1 MANFLEIDQSFTTLS
16 SQTSSKVSKDRER
29 VKVNLRSTEARK
41 GMKQKSPVEQA
52 VHQIRLGNAI
62 KMQNGAY
69 QVRISKYTDTD
80 ALSMKRMILFHED
93 VENVEF
99 DWQDDRTITFIIK
112 FVDSMTELLE
122 TPLKSVT
129 ETSEMSDEAFE
140 AAVKENSVHWWDN
153 Q

>member
-1 MANFLEIDQSFTTLS
+1 MANFLEIDQSFTNLS
-16 SQTSSKVSKDRER
+16 RHTDSKISKDRER

-69 QVRISKYTDTD
+69 QVRISRYTDTD
-80 ALSMKRMILFHED
+80 ALTMKRMILFHED

-112 FVDSMTELLE
+112 FVDSMNELLE
-122 TPLKSVT
+122 TPLESVV
-129 ETSEMSDEAFE
+129 EESELSDEEFD
-140 AAVKENSVHWWDN
+140 AAVKEKLGKLVG
-153 Q
+153 

>member
-1 MANFLEIDQSFTTLS
+1 MANFLEIDQSFTNLS
-16 SQTSSKVSKDRER
+16 RHTDSKISKDRER

-69 QVRISKYTDTD
+69 QVRISRYTDTD

-112 FVDSMTELLE
+112 FVDSMNELLE
-122 TPLKSVT
+122 TPLESVV
-129 ETSEMSDEAFE
+129 EESELSDEEFD
-140 AAVKENSVHWWDN
+140 AAVKEKLGKLVG
-153 Q
+153 

>member
-1 MANFLEIDQSFTTLS
+1 MANFLEIDQSFATLS
-16 SQTSSKVSKDRER
+16 SQTNSKVSKDRER
-29 VKVNLRSTEARK
+29 VRVNLRSTKARK

-62 KMQNGAY
+62 KMQNDAY

-112 FVDSMTELLE
+112 FVDSMNELLE

-140 AAVKENSVHWWDN
+140 AAVKEKLGTLVG
-153 Q
+153 

>member
-16 SQTSSKVSKDRER
+16 SQTNSKVSKDRER
-29 VKVNLRSTEARK
+29 VKVNLRSTESRK

-140 AAVKENSVHWWDN
+140 AAVKEKLGTLVG
-153 Q
+153 

>member
-16 SQTSSKVSKDRER
+16 SQTNSKVSKDRER

-112 FVDSMTELLE
+112 FVDSMNELLE
-122 TPLKSVT
+122 TQLEAQT
-129 ETSEMSDEAFE
+129 EESELSDEEFD
-140 AAVKENSVHWWDN
+140 AAVKEKLGKLVG
-153 Q
+153 

>member
-1 MANFLEIDQSFTTLS
+1 MANFLEIDQSFTNLS
-16 SQTSSKVSKDRER
+16 RHTDSKISKDRER
-29 VKVNLRSTEARK
+29 VKVNLRSTETRK

-69 QVRISKYTDTD
+69 QVRISRYTDTD
-80 ALSMKRMILFHED
+80 ALTMKRMILFHED

-112 FVDSMTELLE
+112 FVGSMNELLE
-122 TPLKSVT
+122 TPLESVVEET
-129 ETSEMSDEAFE
+129 ELSDEEFD
-140 AAVKENSVHWWDN
+140 AAVKEKLSKLVG
-153 Q
+153 

>member
-1 MANFLEIDQSFTTLS
+1 MANFLEIDQSFTNLS
-16 SQTSSKVSKDRER
+16 RHTDSKISKDRER
-29 VKVNLRSTEARK
+29 VKVNLRSTETRK

-112 FVDSMTELLE
+112 FVDSMNELLE
-122 TPLKSVT
+122 TPLESAV
-129 ETSEMSDEAFE
+129 EESELSDEEFD
-140 AAVKENSVHWWDN
+140 AAVKEKLGTLVG
-153 Q
+153 

>member
-1 MANFLEIDQSFTTLS
+1 MANFLEIDQSFTNLS
-16 SQTSSKVSKDRER
+16 RHTDSKISKDRER
-29 VKVNLRSTEARK
+29 VKVNLRSTETRK

-112 FVDSMTELLE
+112 FVDSMNELLE
-122 TPLKSVT
+122 TPLESVV
-129 ETSEMSDEAFE
+129 EESELSDEEFD
-140 AAVKENSVHWWDN
+140 AAVKEKLSKLVG
-153 Q
+153 

>member
-16 SQTSSKVSKDRER
+16 SQTNSKVSKDRER
-29 VKVNLRSTEARK
+29 VKVNLRSTETRK

-52 VHQIRLGNAI
+52 VHQIRLRNAI

-122 TPLKSVT
+122 TPLGSAV
-129 ETSEMSDEAFE
+129 EESELSDEEFD
-140 AAVKENSVHWWDN
+140 AAVKEKLGKLVG
-153 Q
+153 

>member
-1 MANFLEIDQSFTTLS
+1 MANFLEIDQSFTNLS
-16 SQTSSKVSKDRER
+16 RHTDSKISKDRER
-29 VKVNLRSTEARK
+29 VKVNLRSTETRK

-69 QVRISKYTDTD
+69 QVRISRYTDTD
-80 ALSMKRMILFHED
+80 ALTMKRMIRFHED

-112 FVDSMTELLE
+112 FVDSMNELLE
-122 TPLKSVT
+122 TPLEAQT
-129 ETSEMSDEAFE
+129 EESELSDEEFD
-140 AAVKENSVHWWDN
+140 AAVKEKLGKLVG
-153 Q
+153 

>member
-16 SQTSSKVSKDRER
+16 RHTDSKISKDRER
-29 VKVNLRSTEARK
+29 VKVNLRSTETRK

-52 VHQIRLGNAI
+52 VQQIRLGNAI

-69 QVRISKYTDTD
+69 QVRISRYTDTD
-80 ALSMKRMILFHED
+80 ALTMKRMIRFHED

-112 FVDSMTELLE
+112 FVDSMNELLE
-122 TPLKSVT
+122 TPLEAQT
-129 ETSEMSDEAFE
+129 EESELSDEEFD
-140 AAVKENSVHWWDN
+140 AAVKEKLGKLVG
-153 Q
+153 

>member
-16 SQTSSKVSKDRER
+16 SQTNSKVSKDRER
-29 VKVNLRSTEARK
+29 VKVNLRSTETRK

-69 QVRISKYTDTD
+69 QVRISKYTDTY

-112 FVDSMTELLE
+112 FVDSINELLE
-122 TPLKSVT
+122 TPIEFVDEET
-129 ETSEMSDEAFE
+129 ELSDEEFK
-140 AAVKENSVHWWDN
+140 AAVKEKLGTLVG
-153 Q
+153 

>member
-1 MANFLEIDQSFTTLS
+1 MANFLEIDQSFTNLS
-16 SQTSSKVSKDRER
+16 RHTDSKISKDRER
-29 VKVNLRSTEARK
+29 VKVNLRSTETRK

-112 FVDSMTELLE
+112 FVDSTNELLE
-122 TPLKSVT
+122 TPLESAV
-129 ETSEMSDEAFE
+129 EESELSDEEFD
-140 AAVKENSVHWWDN
+140 AAVKEKLGKLVG
-153 Q
+153 

>member
-16 SQTSSKVSKDRER
+16 SQTNSKVSKDRER
-29 VKVNLRSTEARK
+29 VKVNLRSTESRK

-69 QVRISKYTDTD
+69 QVRIRKYTDTD
-80 ALSMKRMILFHED
+80 ALSMKRMILFNED

-122 TPLKSVT
+122 TPIEFVDEET
-129 ETSEMSDEAFE
+129 ELSDEEFK
-140 AAVKENSVHWWDN
+140 AAVKEKLGTLVG
-153 Q
+153 

>member
-1 MANFLEIDQSFTTLS
+1 MANFLETDQSFTTLS
-16 SQTSSKVSKDRER
+16 SQTNSKVSKDRER
-29 VKVNLRSTEARK
+29 VKVNLRSTETRK

-69 QVRISKYTDTD
+69 RVRISKYTDTD

-122 TPLKSVT
+122 TPLESAV
-129 ETSEMSDEAFE
+129 EESELSDEEFD
-140 AAVKENSVHWWDN
+140 AAVKEKLGKLVG
-153 Q
+153 

>member
-16 SQTSSKVSKDRER
+16 SQTNSKVSKDRER

-52 VHQIRLGNAI
+52 VHQIRLGNTI

-112 FVDSMTELLE
+112 FVDSRNELLE
-122 TPLKSVT
+122 TPLESAV
-129 ETSEMSDEAFE
+129 EESELSDEEFD
-140 AAVKENSVHWWDN
+140 AAVKEKLGKLVG
-153 Q
+153 

>member
-1 MANFLEIDQSFTTLS
+1 MANFLEIDQSFTNLS
-16 SQTSSKVSKDRER
+16 RHTDSKVSKDRER
-29 VKVNLRSTEARK
+29 VKVNLRSTETRK
-41 GMKQKSPVEQA
+41 GMKQKSPVDQA

-122 TPLKSVT
+122 TPLEAQT
-129 ETSEMSDEAFE
+129 EESELSDEEFD
-140 AAVKENSVHWWDN
+140 AAVKEKLGKLVG
-153 Q
+153 

>member
-16 SQTSSKVSKDRER
+16 SQTNSKVSKDRER
-29 VKVNLRSTEARK
+29 VKVNLRSTETRK

-69 QVRISKYTDTD
+69 QVRICKYTDTD
-80 ALSMKRMILFHED
+80 ALSMKRMILFHGD

-122 TPLKSVT
+122 TPLGSVT
-129 ETSEMSDEAFE
+129 ETSELSDEEFD
-140 AAVKENSVHWWDN
+140 AAVKEKLGTLVG
-153 Q
+153 

>member
-16 SQTSSKVSKDRER
+16 SQTNSKVSKDRER
-29 VKVNLRSTEARK
+29 VKVNLRSTETRK
-41 GMKQKSPVEQA
+41 GMKQKSPVEQT

-112 FVDSMTELLE
+112 FVDSMNELLE
-122 TPLKSVT
+122 TPLESAV
-129 ETSEMSDEAFE
+129 EESELSDEEFD
-140 AAVKENSVHWWDN
+140 AAVKEKLSKLVG
-153 Q
+153 

>member
-16 SQTSSKVSKDRER
+16 SQTNSKVSKDRER
-29 VKVNLRSTEARK
+29 VKVNLRSTETRK
-41 GMKQKSPVEQA
+41 GMKQKSPVEQS

-112 FVDSMTELLE
+112 FVDSINELLE
-122 TPLKSVT
+122 TPLESVT

-140 AAVKENSVHWWDN
+140 AAVKEKLGKLVG
-153 Q
+153 

>member
-16 SQTSSKVSKDRER
+16 SQTNSKVSKDRER

-52 VHQIRLGNAI
+52 VHQIRLGNSI

-112 FVDSMTELLE
+112 FVDSMNELLE
-122 TPLKSVT
+122 TPLESAV
-129 ETSEMSDEAFE
+129 EESELSDEEFD
-140 AAVKENSVHWWDN
+140 AAVKEKLGKLVG
-153 Q
+153 

>member
-16 SQTSSKVSKDRER
+16 SQTNSKVSKDRER
-29 VKVNLRSTEARK
+29 VKVNLRSTETRK
-41 GMKQKSPVEQA
+41 GMKQKSPVDQA

-112 FVDSMTELLE
+112 FVDSINELLE
-122 TPLKSVT
+122 TPLESVV
-129 ETSEMSDEAFE
+129 EESELSDEEFD
-140 AAVKENSVHWWDN
+140 AAVKEKLGKLVG
-153 Q
+153 

>member
-16 SQTSSKVSKDRER
+16 SQTNSKVSKDRER

-41 GMKQKSPVEQA
+41 GMKQKSPIEQA

-112 FVDSMTELLE
+112 FVDSMTEILE
-122 TPLKSVT
+122 TPLEAQT
-129 ETSEMSDEAFE
+129 EESELSDEEFD
-140 AAVKENSVHWWDN
+140 AAVKEKLGKLVG
-153 Q
+153 

>member
-16 SQTSSKVSKDRER
+16 RHTDSKISKDRER
-29 VKVNLRSTEARK
+29 VKVNLRSTETRK

-69 QVRISKYTDTD
+69 QVRISRYTDTD
-80 ALSMKRMILFHED
+80 ALTMKRMIRFHED

-112 FVDSMTELLE
+112 FIDSMNELLE
-122 TPLKSVT
+122 TPLESAV
-129 ETSEMSDEAFE
+129 EESELSDEEFD
-140 AAVKENSVHWWDN
+140 AAVKEKLGKLVG
-153 Q
+153 

>member
-16 SQTSSKVSKDRER
+16 SQTNSKVSKDRER
-29 VKVNLRSTEARK
+29 VKVNLRSTETRK
-41 GMKQKSPVEQA
+41 GMKQKSPVDQA

-69 QVRISKYTDTD
+69 QVRISRYTDTD

-112 FVDSMTELLE
+112 FVDSMNELLE
-122 TPLKSVT
+122 TPLESAV
-129 ETSEMSDEAFE
+129 EESELSDEEFD
-140 AAVKENSVHWWDN
+140 AAVKEKLGKLVG
-153 Q
+153 

>member
-16 SQTSSKVSKDRER
+16 SQTNSKVSKDRER
-29 VKVNLRSTEARK
+29 VKVNLRSTETRK

-69 QVRISKYTDTD
+69 QVRICKYTDAD

-122 TPLKSVT
+122 TPLESVT

-140 AAVKENSVHWWDN
+140 AAVKEKLGTLVG
-153 Q
+153 

>member
-1 MANFLEIDQSFTTLS
+1 MANFLEIDQSFTNLS
-16 SQTSSKVSKDRER
+16 RHTDSKISKDRER
-29 VKVNLRSTEARK
+29 VKVNLRSTESRK

-69 QVRISKYTDTD
+69 QVRISRYTDTD
-80 ALSMKRMILFHED
+80 ALTMKRMIRFHED

-122 TPLKSVT
+122 TPLESVT
-129 ETSEMSDEAFE
+129 ETSELSDEEFD
-140 AAVKENSVHWWDN
+140 AAVKEKLGKLVG
-153 Q
+153 

>member
-16 SQTSSKVSKDRER
+16 RHTDSKISKDRER
-29 VKVNLRSTEARK
+29 VKVNLRSTETRK

-112 FVDSMTELLE
+112 FVDSMNELLE
-122 TPLKSVT
+122 TPLESVV
-129 ETSEMSDEAFE
+129 EESELSDEEFD
-140 AAVKENSVHWWDN
+140 AAVKEKLGTLVG
-153 Q
+153 

>member
-16 SQTSSKVSKDRER
+16 SQTNSKVSKDRER
-29 VKVNLRSTEARK
+29 VKVDLRSTETRK

-69 QVRISKYTDTD
+69 QVRISRYTDTD

-122 TPLKSVT
+122 TPLESAV
-129 ETSEMSDEAFE
+129 EESELSDEEFD
-140 AAVKENSVHWWDN
+140 AAVKEKLGKLVG
-153 Q
+153 

>member
-16 SQTSSKVSKDRER
+16 SQTNSKVSKDRER
-29 VKVNLRSTEARK
+29 VKVNLRSTETRK

-52 VHQIRLGNAI
+52 MHQIRLGNAI

-69 QVRISKYTDTD
+69 QIRISRYTDTD
-80 ALSMKRMILFHED
+80 ALTMKRMILFHED

-112 FVDSMTELLE
+112 FVDSMNELLE
-122 TPLKSVT
+122 TPLESVT
-129 ETSEMSDEAFE
+129 ETSELSDEEFD
-140 AAVKENSVHWWDN
+140 AAVKEKLGKLVG
-153 Q
+153 

>member
-1 MANFLEIDQSFTTLS
+1 MANFLEIDQSFTDLS
-16 SQTSSKVSKDRER
+16 RHTDSKISKDRER
-29 VKVNLRSTEARK
+29 VKVNLRSTETRK

-122 TPLKSVT
+122 TPLESVV
-129 ETSEMSDEAFE
+129 EESELSDEEFD
-140 AAVKENSVHWWDN
+140 AAVKEKLSKLVG
-153 Q
+153 

>member
-1 MANFLEIDQSFTTLS
+1 MANFLEIDQSFTNLS
-16 SQTSSKVSKDRER
+16 RHTDSKISKDRER

-80 ALSMKRMILFHED
+80 ALSMKRMIRFHED

-122 TPLKSVT
+122 TPLEAQT
-129 ETSEMSDEAFE
+129 EESELSDEEFD
-140 AAVKENSVHWWDN
+140 AAVKEKLGKLVG
-153 Q
+153 

>member
-16 SQTSSKVSKDRER
+16 SQTNSKVSKDRER
-29 VKVNLRSTEARK
+29 VKVNLHSTETRK

-69 QVRISKYTDTD
+69 QVRISRYTDTD

-112 FVDSMTELLE
+112 FVDSMNELLE
-122 TPLKSVT
+122 TPLEAQT
-129 ETSEMSDEAFE
+129 EESELSDEEFD
-140 AAVKENSVHWWDN
+140 AAVKEKLGKLVG
-153 Q
+153 

>member
-1 MANFLEIDQSFTTLS
+1 MANFLEIDQSFTNLS
-16 SQTSSKVSKDRER
+16 RHTDSKISKDRER

-41 GMKQKSPVEQA
+41 GMKQKSPVDQA

-122 TPLKSVT
+122 TPLGSVT
-129 ETSEMSDEAFE
+129 ETSELSDEEFD
-140 AAVKENSVHWWDN
+140 AAVKEKLGTLVG
-153 Q
+153 

>member
-1 MANFLEIDQSFTTLS
+1 MTNFLEIDQSFTTLS
-16 SQTSSKVSKDRER
+16 SQTNSKVSKDRER

-140 AAVKENSVHWWDN
+140 AAVKEKLGTLVG
-153 Q
+153 

>member
-16 SQTSSKVSKDRER
+16 SQTNSKVSKDRER
-29 VKVNLRSTEARK
+29 VKVNLRSTETRK
-41 GMKQKSPVEQA
+41 GMNQKSPVEQA

-80 ALSMKRMILFHED
+80 ALSMKRMILFLED

-129 ETSEMSDEAFE
+129 ETSELSDEEFD
-140 AAVKENSVHWWDN
+140 AAVKEKLGTLVG
-153 Q
+153 

>member
-1 MANFLEIDQSFTTLS
+1 MTIFLEIDQSFTTLS
-16 SQTSSKVSKDRER
+16 SQTNSKVSKDRER
-29 VKVNLRSTEARK
+29 VKVNLRSTETRK

-122 TPLKSVT
+122 TPLESAV
-129 ETSEMSDEAFE
+129 EESELSDEEFD
-140 AAVKENSVHWWDN
+140 AAVKEKLGKLVG
-153 Q
+153 

>member
-16 SQTSSKVSKDRER
+16 SQTNSKVSKDRER
-29 VKVNLRSTEARK
+29 VKVNLRSTESRK
-41 GMKQKSPVEQA
+41 GMKQKSPVDQA

-80 ALSMKRMILFHED
+80 ALSTKRMILLHED

-112 FVDSMTELLE
+112 FIDSMTEILE
-122 TPLKSVT
+122 TPLEAQT
-129 ETSEMSDEAFE
+129 EESELSDEEFD
-140 AAVKENSVHWWDN
+140 AAVKEKLGKLVG
-153 Q
+153 